1 MSYILNA
8 LRKSEQERQIQSVD
22 TLENRIQ
29 DKPEHKAKAPSIWLI
44 VLVVFNLLFI
54 LYFAWSYTKDQKIES
69 KVETIVVEK
78 PIIIKDQAVELKI
91 EKEVVANAS
100 PVLEQKEDYKAL
112 SIAEQI
118 ENKRTK
124 DKLVAKQKKI
134 LEPIVEDKALIVG
147 TDIQPKKIAQ
157 AIVKIE
163 TIADEGIVDKQLNDF
178 PFLSELDYEFRRKV
192 PVIDVNVYVYAEK
205 ESERFIM
212 IAMKKY
218 SSGQEI
224 VSGLLL
230 KKIRINSLVVEY
242 KNKVFQ
248 IKRK

>member
-8 LRKSEQERQIQSVD
+8 LRKSEQERQVQNVD

-29 DKPEHKAKAPSIWLI
+29 DKSENNAKVPSIWLI
-44 VLVVFNLLFI
+44 ILVVFNLLFV
-54 LYFAWSYTKDQKIES
+54 LYFGWSYTKEQNKES
-69 KVETIVVEK
+69 KVEPVVAENT
-78 PIIIKDQAVELKI
+78 IIIKQEPELKI
-91 EKEVVANAS
+91 EKELVAIT
-100 PVLEQKEDYKAL
+100 PPILEQKKDLQAL

-118 ENKRTK
+118 EKKRIK
-124 DKLVAKQKKI
+124 VKLNAKQKKI
-134 LEPIVEDKALIVG
+134 VEPIVEHKPLVVVEEKK
-147 TDIQPKKIAQ
+147 PKKIEPVV
-157 AIVKIE
+157 IKVE
-163 TIADEGIVDKQLNDF
+163 TNVDKVIVDKQLNDF

-192 PVIDVNVYVYAEK
+192 PVIDINVYVYAEK

-224 VSGLLL
+224 ASGLLL
-230 KKIRINSLVVEY
+230 KQIRINSLVVEY

-248 IKRK
+248 IKR

>member
-1 MSYILNA
+1 
-8 LRKSEQERQIQSVD
+8 V
-22 TLENRIQ
+22 
-29 DKPEHKAKAPSIWLI
+29 I
-44 VLVVFNLLFI
+44 VQ
-54 LYFAWSYTKDQKIES
+54 T
-69 KVETIVVEK
+69 
-78 PIIIKDQAVELKI
+78 
-91 EKEVVANAS
+91 
-100 PVLEQKEDYKAL
+100 
-112 SIAEQI
+112 
-118 ENKRTK
+118 
-124 DKLVAKQKKI
+124 
-134 LEPIVEDKALIVG
+134 
-147 TDIQPKKIAQ
+147 
-157 AIVKIE
+157 E
-163 TIADEGIVDKQLNDF
+163 TIADEIIVDKQLNDF

>member
-8 LRKSEQERQIQSVD
+8 LRKSEQERQVQSVD

-54 LYFAWSYTKDQKIES
+54 LYFGWSYTKDQNIES
-69 KVETIVVEK
+69 KVEAIVVEK
-78 PIIIKDQAVELKI
+78 PIIIKEEPELKI
-91 EKEVVANAS
+91 EKELVAKVS
-100 PVLEQKEDYKAL
+100 PVLEQKEDYQTL

-118 ENKRTK
+118 EDKRTK
-124 DKLVAKQKKI
+124 VKLLVKQKKI
-134 LEPIVEDKALIVG
+134 TEPIVEDKPLVVG
-147 TDIQPKKIAQ
+147 TDIQPKKVAQ
-157 AIVKIE
+157 VIVQTE
-163 TIADEGIVDKQLNDF
+163 TIADELISDKGLNDF

-192 PVIDVNVYVYAEK
+192 PVIDINVYVYAEK

-230 KKIRINSLVVEY
+230 KQIRINSLVVEY